1 MTEKPNRRILLI
13 DDTHSIHQDFRKILE
28 KRDTGEQAVDDA
40 MAALLGA
47 GQPQQNGHAAATDDV
62 QYELVSALQGPEGL
76 ERVKAAVAEGRP
88 YALAFVDV
96 RMPPGWDG
104 VKTIEAIW
112 KEDAEIQTVICT
124 AYSDYS
130 WDQTVERLG
139 RSDRLLILKKPFD
152 AVEICQIALALTEKW
167 NSVRRERALVDQL
180 RRAEQEARSYAS
192 SLETVNRA
200 LVTAKAAS
208 DKVTRL
214 KTDFLL
220 HLSEQVNGNLQQILG
235 EAGHLKAPHQQS
247 PDGERTLDTIISASQ
262 RLMHTF
268 NETMDI
274 ALLEAGQLTCEAG
287 PCPVVSL
294 LREIC
299 GDRRERAKAKGLTL
313 ELAFTNEIPEGIHT
327 DARRFRQVVEELVD
341 NAIHNTTRGGVRL
354 VVSMEHTNDWQRSA
368 LRCDVIDSGCGIAD
382 DARGMLF
389 EPFGTGRNGGSPGLG
404 LALVKKL
411 AEAMGGDVVVTASAP
426 GQGTTLTLTIDAGV
440 AGAAKVAG

>member
-28 KRDTGEQAVDDA
+28 KHDTGAEAVDDA
-40 MAALLGA
+40 MAALLG
-47 GQPQQNGHAAATDDV
+47 GTNSQRNGRPSPIEDV
-62 QYELVSALQGPEGL
+62 NYELDSALQGPDGL
-76 ERVKAAVAEGRP
+76 EKVKASLAEGRP

-104 VKTIEAIW
+104 VKTIEALW
-112 KEDAEIQTVICT
+112 KVDAELQTVICT

-152 AVEICQIALALTEKW
+152 AVEICQVALALTEKW
-167 NSVRRERALVDQL
+167 NIARRERALIDQL

-220 HLSEQVNGNLQQILG
+220 HLSEQVNANIQQILG
-235 EAGHLKAPHQQS
+235 EAGNLKGPHQLS
-247 PDGERTLDTIISASQ
+247 ADEDRTLGAIIAASQ
-262 RLMHTF
+262 RLMLTF

-287 PCPVVSL
+287 PCQVTAL

-299 GDRRERAKAKGLTL
+299 ADRRERAKAKGLSLAL
-313 ELAFTNEIPEGIHT
+313 EFANEVPEAIHT
-327 DARRFRQVVEELVD
+327 DGRRFRQVVEELVD
-341 NAIHNTTRGGVRL
+341 NAINNTTRGGVRL

-382 DARGMLF
+382 EARGMLF
-389 EPFGTGRNGGSPGLG
+389 EPFGMCRNAGSPGLG
-404 LALVKKL
+404 LALAKKL
-411 AEAMGGDVVVTASAP
+411 AEAMGGDVTVAETAA
-426 GQGTTLTLTIDAGV
+426 GKGTRLSLTIDAGTP
-440 AGAAKVAG
+440 AAR